1 MTQKKANIK
10 WTDMSSVQQMANSKW
25 KDTSLTQKKADIKGT
40 ERPKPRLKE
49 GKYQMNRHNFV
60 DPREGQ
66 LIKYLIQEKAN
77 IIEKTQ
83 VWTKKRPTLNEQ
95 TGLSQD

>member
-1 MTQKKANIK
+1 
-10 WTDMSSVQQMANSKW
+10 
-25 KDTSLTQKKADIKGT
+25 
-40 ERPKPRLKE
+40 
-49 GKYQMNRHNFV
+49 MNRHKFV

-83 VWTKKRPTLNEQ
+83 V
-95 TGLSQD
+95 